1 MKKTFVIG
9 LIVLFLMSTSIVS
22 CGDKKEIG
30 GHTYDTY
37 GFINK
42 SEKRNP
48 DVEYRLIIGNIVWS
62 VLLVET
68 VIAPIY
74 FWGFSIYE
82 PVGVKD
88 KDAPIGAVSN

>member
-9 LIVLFLMSTSIVS
+9 LIVLFLMSTSMIS

-30 GHTYDTY
+30 DYTYDTY

-42 SEKRNP
+42 GEKRNP
-48 DVEYRLIIGNIVWS
+48 DIEYRLIIGNIGWS
-62 VLLVET
+62 VILAET

-82 PVGVKD
+82 PVGERNEN
-88 KDAPIGAVSN
+88 APIGTVN